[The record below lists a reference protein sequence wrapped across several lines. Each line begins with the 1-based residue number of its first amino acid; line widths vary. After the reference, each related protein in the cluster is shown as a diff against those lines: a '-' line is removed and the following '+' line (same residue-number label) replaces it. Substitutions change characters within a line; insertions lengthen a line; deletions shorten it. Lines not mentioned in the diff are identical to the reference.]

1 MGSTIV
7 RLQVYSITVKLKNQ
21 HKGREDINRILITY
35 FNLYNSI
42 LYKTVA
48 LGYKFM
54 KRERLSAH

>member
-21 HKGREDINRILITY
+21 RQEEEYINCFLLNY

-42 LYKTVA
+42 LYKMVA
-48 LGYKFM
+48 
-54 KRERLSAH
+54 